1 MSDCNSLW
9 DLAHRRR
16 SVRQVQPAVISDEA
30 IERILE
36 IARWTP
42 SSYNS
47 QPWHIVVVRERLAE
61 LWDVIEAAG
70 RQARAGR
77 PVEHFINRLN
87 GYRGAGAVFFIFLDR
102 AVVEEQV
109 RITTYAP
116 ASRVEG
122 WALEAVGMLQY
133 ALWLAAV
140 DAGLAASLHHFDSE
154 EEAICR
160 FLEIPYPRFRLI
172 GTMPVGLPAHEV
184 APPGRRPLEEIA
196 SFERWRPPAAPAQ
209 DAEEGHAR

>member
-1 MSDCNSLW
+1 MAEHPSLW

-16 SVRQVQPAVISDEA
+16 SVRQVLPAAVSDET

-61 LWDVIEAAG
+61 LWDAIEAAG

-77 PVEHFINRLN
+77 PVEKFIERLN
-87 GYRGAGAVFFIFLDR
+87 GYRGASAVFFIFMDR
-102 AVVEEQV
+102 AIVDEQV

-116 ASRVEG
+116 AERVES
-122 WALEAVGMLQY
+122 WARESVGMLQY
-133 ALWLAAV
+133 AIWLAVV

-160 FLEIPYPRFRLI
+160 FLEIPYPRFRLM

-184 APPGRRPLEEIA
+184 PVPGRRPLEEIA
-196 SFERWRPPAAPAQ
+196 SFERWRPPAA
-209 DAEEGHAR
+209 DAS

>member
-1 MSDCNSLW
+1 MSEHPSLW
-9 DLAHRRR
+9 DLVHRRR
-16 SVRQVQPAVISDEA
+16 SVRQVLPAAISDET

-77 PVEHFINRLN
+77 PVEKFLERLN
-87 GYRGAGAVFFIFLDR
+87 GYRGASAVFFVFLDR
-102 AVVEEQV
+102 AIVDEQL

-116 ASRVEG
+116 AERVES
-122 WALEAVGMLQY
+122 WARESLGMLQY
-133 ALWLAAV
+133 AIWLAVV

-160 FLEIPYPRFRLI
+160 FLEIPYPRFRLM

-184 APPGRRPLEEIA
+184 PVPGRRPLNEIA
-196 SFERWRPPAAPAQ
+196 SFERWRPPAA
-209 DAEEGHAR
+209 DAP

>member
-1 MSDCNSLW
+1 MPNDHSLW

-16 SVRQVQPAVISDEA
+16 SVRQVLPVEIPDET

-61 LWDVIEAAG
+61 LWDAIEAAG

-87 GYRGAGAVFFIFLDR
+87 GYRGAGAVFFVFLDR

-109 RITTYAP
+109 RTTSYAS
-116 ASRVEG
+116 AQRVEG
-122 WALEAVGMLQY
+122 WALEALGMLQF
-133 ALWLAAV
+133 AIWLAAV

-160 FLEIPYPRFRLI
+160 FLEIPYPRFRLM

-196 SFERWRPPAAPAQ
+196 SFERWQPPAESTP
-209 DAEEGHAR
+209 

>member
-1 MSDCNSLW
+1 MPDSHNLW

-16 SVRQVQPAVISDEA
+16 SVRQVRPVEISDET
-30 IERILE
+30 IQRILE

-61 LWDVIEAAG
+61 LWDTIEAAG

-77 PVEHFINRLN
+77 PVERFIERLN

-102 AVVEEQV
+102 AIVEEQV
-109 RITTYAP
+109 RSTSYAS
-116 ASRVEG
+116 AQRVEG
-122 WALEAVGMLQY
+122 WALESIGMFQY
-133 ALWLAAV
+133 ALWLAVV
-140 DAGLAASLHHFDSE
+140 DAGLAVSLHHFDSE

-160 FLEIPYPRFRLI
+160 FLEVPYPRFRLM

-196 SFERWRPPAAPAQ
+196 SFERWRPPAASTP
-209 DAEEGHAR
+209 

>member
-1 MSDCNSLW
+1 MPESHSLW

-16 SVRQVQPAVISDEA
+16 SVRQVLPVEIADET

-47 QPWHIVVVRERLAE
+47 QPWHIVVVRERLTE
-61 LWDVIEAAG
+61 LWDTIEAAG

-109 RITTYAP
+109 RSTSYAS
-116 ASRVEG
+116 AQRVEG

-133 ALWLAAV
+133 ALWLAVV

-160 FLEIPYPRFRLI
+160 FLEIPYPRYRLM

-184 APPGRRPLEEIA
+184 APPGRRPLDEIA
-196 SFERWRPPAAPAQ
+196 SFERWHPPAESTP
-209 DAEEGHAR
+209 

>member
-1 MSDCNSLW
+1 MSNDQSLW
-9 DLAHRRR
+9 ELAHRRR
-16 SVRQVQPAVISDEA
+16 SVRHLLPIAVSDETVQ
-30 IERILE
+30 RILE

-61 LWDVIEAAG
+61 LWDAIEAAG

-77 PVEHFINRLN
+77 PVERFLERLN
-87 GYRGAGAVFFIFLDR
+87 GYRNAGAVFFIFLDR
-102 AVVEEQV
+102 ANVDEQV

-116 ASRVEG
+116 AERVES
-122 WALEAVGMLQY
+122 WAREAVGMLQY
-133 ALWLAAV
+133 ALWLAVV

-154 EEAICR
+154 EEAICH
-160 FLEIPYPRFRLI
+160 FLEVPYPCFRLM

-196 SFERWRPPAAPAQ
+196 SFERWHPPAQ
-209 DAEEGHAR
+209 TSQ